1 MYIQTLISVLSLMCG
16 MAVVSATQPY
26 RRQFD
31 DEWKKAEETAGLG
44 RETWHDVFA
53 SLDADPKICEAV
65 VFPEILRWSK
75 LRDMFEQAALK
86 DRYVREGVAGADFS
100 IGLFQMKPSFAE
112 KVEEAWMKSP
122 MCREYGLYFDLMDTP
137 QARRRRVG
145 RLSDERWQCVYLAVF
160 VRLLEEREP
169 SLSAI
174 PATDL
179 VRLLATAYNRD
190 FEASPDSLR
199 KWSSD
204 RTFHLEILP
213 TGNTKYCSYADIAL
227 EWYEYINR

>member
-1 MYIQTLISVLSLMCG
+1 MCG
-16 MAVVSATQPY
+16 MAVVSAAQPY

-31 DEWKKAEETAGLG
+31 DEWKKAEETVCLG
-44 RETWHDVFA
+44 RETWHDVFT
-53 SLDADPKICEAV
+53 SLDADPKVCESI

-86 DRYVREGVAGADFS
+86 DRYVREGTAGADFS
-100 IGLFQMKPSFAE
+100 IGLYQMKPSFAE
-112 KVEEAWMKSP
+112 KVEGAWMKSP
-122 MCREYGLYFDLMDTP
+122 MCRQYGLYFDLMDT
-137 QARRRRVG
+137 QEARRRRVE

-169 SLSAI
+169 SLASL
-174 PATDL
+174 PAADR
-179 VRLLATAYNRD
+179 VKLLATAYNRD

-213 TGNTKYCSYADIAL
+213 TRNTKYHSYADIAL